1 MRFPCCA
8 DLFNSLTMYF
18 SIICSKCFKMSRNL
32 KKEALA
38 SGLWKCHLV
47 SECAGLLGNGGWTEV
62 PSAVHLVARSGRGC
76 WGFYELPL
84 RTERRAR
91 HLWGSLLHLRLASGL
106 VLARPS
112 AGPSQRAGAQGT
124 VPAPGPLSPHPVRVH
139 GCTQMVP
146 EVDTGDSPGLTGGP
160 ADSELV
166 HTELTPVCRV
176 EGLENGVR
184 CERNTCFLG

>member
-1 MRFPCCA
+1 MAREQALWRLCFGMRFPCCA

-62 PSAVHLVARSGRGC
+62 PSAVHLMARSGRGC

-91 HLWGSLLHLRLASGL
+91 HLWGSLLHLCLASGL
-106 VLARPS
+106 VLAGRL
-112 AGPSQRAGAQGT
+112 
-124 VPAPGPLSPHPVRVH
+124 PAPLRG
-139 GCTQMVP
+139 
-146 EVDTGDSPGLTGGP
+146 
-160 ADSELV
+160 LV
-166 HTELTPVCRV
+166 HRARSPPLGLCPHTLSACTDVPRWSLRWTP
-176 EGLENGVR
+176 GIPQG
-184 CERNTCFLG
+184 